1 MCDFL
6 RVKQT
11 NKQAKIL
18 QIRKVK
24 KVNKIQKQSCP
35 KLLITEKCLSY
46 LPSKKNKQKEVRN
59 NNNPKKA
66 RITYYLNPALFN

>member
-1 MCDFL
+1 MRL
-6 RVKQT
+6 PESKT
-11 NKQAKIL
+11 NKQTSKNSTD
-18 QIRKVK
+18 KVK